1 MKHSFIFLL
10 LSIYLVGCMPN
21 KPEYKQWVKQA
32 EAAWPAAPEEAR
44 AWLDSV
50 EYPVLLSDEWLTR
63 YCVLACQL
71 ADSIGSP
78 LPYMDDLERALYY
91 VEQHGD
97 LTEQARMGF
106 YWGRALQEEG
116 LHRPAL
122 NAFLEAE
129 AQSHEAEDWHL
140 AARVCKEIG
149 ILYEEQDDYDS
160 ARNWMEKSVKL
171 YQQTNDKRN
180 LGLTWRLWGKEY
192 AALGKLDLA
201 LKCMY
206 QADSIISQL
215 GDSTDMSIIYNG
227 IGNVY
232 HMMGNLPKAKAYLYK
247 SIAFDPNNSAPTCS
261 ALGRLYLKEDSLEKA
276 EYFLNEAKQP
286 SSNPY
291 THMELLYH
299 YATLEEK
306 KGNLKA
312 ALDTMRKYVDIWD
325 NNIMELRKVD
335 LAEAE
340 AIFNRTRMVTE
351 NARLQ
356 HQADRRAIIALS
368 SIVLLLTFVVCY
380 QYQIGKQK
388 AKNKQQ
394 EQQIEK
400 LEKSVSEKNEEL
412 QFQSNQIKSQQKDF
426 LAYLA
431 KVVEK
436 YKSKEN
442 EITNLQ
448 QRLSERTLQ
457 ARKEMSN
464 LREEFIKQITLLLQ
478 KTSIYQKM
486 QEYLY
491 KATHKKA
498 DKKEVHSLSSDDW
511 QEVYTF
517 MDIIYPRLHFRF
529 LQAKLS
535 EKEQQY
541 CYLALFGFSPKDVSV
556 LMHVNSDTPARAYT
570 RICTKLEIKATDK
583 RIAQRLAEIGLSD

>member
-1 MKHSFIFLL
+1 
-10 LSIYLVGCMPN
+10 
-21 KPEYKQWVKQA
+21 
-32 EAAWPAAPEEAR
+32 
-44 AWLDSV
+44 
-50 EYPVLLSDEWLTR
+50 
-63 YCVLACQL
+63 
-71 ADSIGSP
+71 
-78 LPYMDDLERALYY
+78 
-91 VEQHGD
+91 
-97 LTEQARMGF
+97 
-106 YWGRALQEEG
+106 
-116 LHRPAL
+116 
-122 NAFLEAE
+122 
-129 AQSHEAEDWHL
+129 
-140 AARVCKEIG
+140 
-149 ILYEEQDDYDS
+149 
-160 ARNWMEKSVKL
+160 
-171 YQQTNDKRN
+171 
-180 LGLTWRLWGKEY
+180 
-192 AALGKLDLA
+192 
-201 LKCMY
+201 
-206 QADSIISQL
+206 
-215 GDSTDMSIIYNG
+215 
-227 IGNVY
+227 
-232 HMMGNLPKAKAYLYK
+232 
-247 SIAFDPNNSAPTCS
+247 
-261 ALGRLYLKEDSLEKA
+261 
-276 EYFLNEAKQP
+276 
-286 SSNPY
+286 
-291 THMELLYH
+291 MELLYH

-325 NNIMELRKVD
+325 NNIMELRQVD

-498 DKKEVHSLSSDDW
+498 EKKDKKEVYSLSSNDW
-511 QEVYTF
+511 QEVYAFINTA
-517 MDIIYPRLHFRF
+517 YPYLRFRS